1 MDVRSDVSPRAA
13 LSARDSRT
21 MARFRRNRDP
31 EGRMTL
37 GAHLRELR
45 RRTVISAV
53 AMIVGAVFG
62 ATRYKQI
69 YDELTRPVQ
78 ELAASKHGG
87 AIASVNFALVTDPFT
102 IFITVS
108 LFVGVLISSP
118 VWLYQIW
125 AFVVPGLTRKEKRL
139 SMAFI
144 GAAVPLFIAGCYL
157 AYAVLPRAVE
167 TLLSFAPESASNL
180 LATSDY
186 LSFVVKLILAF
197 GAAFL
202 LPVFL
207 VGFNAVGVLP
217 ARVMIKGWRVAVFLC
232 FLFTAIMTPTPDPWM
247 MILMAL
253 PMVALYF
260 LAVGIAW
267 LIDRRRARRDA
278 RVGWLNVPDDQAS
291 AL

>member
-1 MDVRSDVSPRAA
+1 
-13 LSARDSRT
+13 

>member
-1 MDVRSDVSPRAA
+1 
-13 LSARDSRT
+13 

-45 RRTVISAV
+45 RRTVVSSLAIV
-53 AMIVGAVFG
+53 AGAVVG
-62 ATRYKQI
+62 GLRYQEI
-69 YDELTRPVQ
+69 YDQLTYPIRA
-78 ELAASKHGG
+78 LAASKRGG
-87 AIASVNFALVTDPFT
+87 AIASVNFAQVTDPFST
-102 IFITVS
+102 FITVS
-108 LFVGVLISSP
+108 LFVGILVSSP

-125 AFVVPGLTRKEKRL
+125 AFIVPGLTKKEKRL
-139 SMAFI
+139 SMAFVA
-144 GAAVPLFIAGCYL
+144 AAVPLFIAGCYL

-167 TLLSFAPESASNL
+167 TLIGFAPETASNL
-180 LATSDY
+180 LETVIY

-207 VGFNAVGVLP
+207 VGMNALGVLP
-217 ARVMIKGWRVAVFLC
+217 SRVMIKGWRVAVFLC
-232 FLFTAIMTPTPDPWM
+232 FLFTAIMTPTPDPYM

-267 LIDRRRARRDA
+267 LIDRRRAKRDA
-278 RVGWLNVPDDQAS
+278 SLGWLSVPDDQAS